1 MNSLKAAICLLIV
14 LFTFKSFA
22 STVVI
27 NSDFSS
33 HIVTNLTYSF
43 EPSSIETAL
52 QLEPN
57 KWHSV
62 NTKLLN
68 FGLES
73 RPVWVTFEIN
83 NTLNNRFSPLILIDN
98 PFLNEVQLFHL
109 RNAQILSEMRLGDSF
124 SLDERTIKSEFLL
137 TKLTLPASSSTRVIL
152 KVSNP
157 SGLRI
162 PISLWQQDVY
172 LTQKEGFNL
181 VYGLMVGFLAALA
194 LSCIFLYGF
203 TRKRYFALAG
213 AITFTLGLFL
223 AYLGGFG
230 FRYLHPNIPT
240 IQQVIMPILL
250 ILIALLFFPLQQQM
264 CKPHAQKIIRVQ
276 KLITKLLAVSLLF
289 IWLLPNWLVTAY
301 CLILTPLVLSLYFLT
316 TYLSTRSHPSK
327 SINALLLA
335 LGFFNA
341 VTVYFIITVMG
352 WYTFE
357 TMGLVIISVLFFSC
371 TFCLCYAVMKQFIT
385 ERDEQIIEQQTV
397 IAESTAQDTLLKE
410 RLALQ
415 EEAQYELESQV
426 DERTFELQV
435 TLRELEEKNRELEQ
449 LNTEDALTGAK
460 NRRFFDKKLVMEL
473 RRSRREQTPLSI
485 IMIDID
491 HFKTINDT
499 YGHLSGDNVI
509 KATADIIK
517 RFLKR
522 PLDEVARYGGE
533 EFVILLPNTANQG
546 AFDIAEQIR
555 LHIYQN
561 PVIVAGAEI
570 KFTISAGVYTFIA
583 DDINTPELF
592 TECADKALYSA
603 KQQGRNQV
611 VNFET
616 IQ

>member
-33 HIVTNLTYSF
+33 QIVTNLTYSF

-83 NTLNNRFSPLILIDN
+83 NTLNSRFSPLILIDN

-172 LTQKEGFNL
+172 LTQKEGLNL

-194 LSCIFLYGF
+194 LSCILLYGF

-250 ILIALLFFPLQQQM
+250 ILIALLFSPLQQQM
-264 CKPHAQKIIRVQ
+264 CKPC
-276 KLITKLLAVSLLF
+276 LLYTS
-289 IWLLPNWLVTAY
+289 
-301 CLILTPLVLSLYFLT
+301 
-316 TYLSTRSHPSK
+316 PSP
-327 SINALLLA
+327 
-335 LGFFNA
+335 
-341 VTVYFIITVMG
+341 
-352 WYTFE
+352 
-357 TMGLVIISVLFFSC
+357 
-371 TFCLCYAVMKQFIT
+371 
-385 ERDEQIIEQQTV
+385 RD
-397 IAESTAQDTLLKE
+397 
-410 RLALQ
+410 R
-415 EEAQYELESQV
+415 
-426 DERTFELQV
+426 
-435 TLRELEEKNRELEQ
+435 
-449 LNTEDALTGAK
+449 G
-460 NRRFFDKKLVMEL
+460 
-473 RRSRREQTPLSI
+473 
-485 IMIDID
+485 
-491 HFKTINDT
+491 
-499 YGHLSGDNVI
+499 
-509 KATADIIK
+509 
-517 RFLKR
+517 
-522 PLDEVARYGGE
+522 
-533 EFVILLPNTANQG
+533 
-546 AFDIAEQIR
+546 
-555 LHIYQN
+555 
-561 PVIVAGAEI
+561 
-570 KFTISAGVYTFIA
+570 
-583 DDINTPELF
+583 
-592 TECADKALYSA
+592 
-603 KQQGRNQV
+603 
-611 VNFET
+611 
-616 IQ
+616 

>member
-1 MNSLKAAICLLIV
+1 MNSLKAAIY
-14 LFTFKSFA
+14 LFILFCTFSGVA
-22 STVVI
+22 STVTI

-33 HIVTNLTYSF
+33 YSVKNITYSF
-43 EPSSIETAL
+43 EPSSVEAAL
-52 QLEPN
+52 KLEPK

-62 NTKLLN
+62 NQKLLN

-73 RPVWVTFEIN
+73 RPVWISFEIN
-83 NTLNNRFSPLILIDN
+83 NTLNSRFSPLVLIDN

-109 RNAQILSEMRLGDSF
+109 NNAQILSEIRLGDSF
-124 SLDERTIKSEFLL
+124 SLNERPIKSEFLL
-137 TKLTLPASSSTRVIL
+137 AKLTLPASSTTRVIL
-152 KVSNP
+152 KVNNP

-162 PISLWQQDVY
+162 PISLWQQDIY
-172 LTQKEGFNL
+172 LTKKEGFNL

-194 LSCIFLYGF
+194 LSCLFLYGF
-203 TRKRYFALAG
+203 SRKRYFALAG

-230 FRYLHPNIPT
+230 FRYLHPSIPA

-250 ILIALLFFPLQQQM
+250 ILIALLFFPLQLQM
-264 CKPHAQKIIRVQ
+264 CKLHTCKIARVQ
-276 KLITKLLAVSLLF
+276 KLITKLLAASLLF
-289 IWLLPNWLVTAY
+289 IWLLPDWLITAY
-301 CLILTPLVLSLYFLT
+301 CLIITPIVLSLYILT
-316 TYLSTRSHPSK
+316 TYLSTRAHPSK
-327 SINALLLA
+327 SKNALLLA

-341 VTVYFIITVMG
+341 VAVYFVITVMG

-357 TMGLVIISVLFFSC
+357 TMGLIIISVFFFGC

-385 ERDEQIIEQQTV
+385 ERDEQIIEQQTL
-397 IAESTAQDTLLKE
+397 IAENTAQDTLLKE

-491 HFKTINDT
+491 HFKAINDT
-499 YGHLSGDNVI
+499 YGHLSGDSVI
-509 KATADIIK
+509 KATAGIIK

-546 AFDIAEQIR
+546 AFDIAEHIR
-555 LHIYQN
+555 LDIYQN

-570 KFTISAGVYTFIA
+570 KFTISAGVCTFIA

-592 TECADKALYSA
+592 TERADKALYSA
-603 KQQGRNQV
+603 KQHGRNQV
-611 VNFET
+611 VNFENL
-616 IQ
+616 Q